1 MKIKAGGFPFYI
13 KSGTLYVCLFK
24 SNNDYYGG
32 DKPQMS
38 KGHIDEGE
46 SPLDAALRECHEELG
61 IEKQWLENDAI
72 FVDDFHFIGEVEDYT
87 QAVFGF
93 NVQCEKEVQIGTE
106 GTGVWME
113 YAEAVKEIRT
123 TQLPFLIQLGEIVR

>member
-32 DKPQMS
+32 EKPQMS

-61 IEKQWLENDAI
+61 IEI
-72 FVDDFHFIGEVEDYT
+72 IGEVEDYT

-123 TQLPFLIQLGEIVR
+123 TQLPFLIQLGEIGR